1 MSEQAQPQLINIDN
15 LTYNIADLSDTC
27 KEMLGDTQ
35 TANQGI
41 QLLASLLNN
50 AKAGSD
56 AKFKEACKLLP
67 DPVEPAEELTGELA
81 DKAH

>member
-1 MSEQAQPQLINIDN
+1 
-15 LTYNIADLSDTC
+15 
-27 KEMLGDTQ
+27 MLGDTQ

-67 DPVEPAEELTGELA
+67 DPVESEELTGELA

>member
-1 MSEQAQPQLINIDN
+1 MSEQTQPQMINIDN
-15 LTYNIADLSDTC
+15 VNYNLADISDTC

-35 TANQGI
+35 TANQAI

-67 DPVEPAEELTGELA
+67 DPVQSEELTGEIA

>member
-1 MSEQAQPQLINIDN
+1 MSEQDQPQMISIDN
-15 LTYNIADLSDTC
+15 LNYNLADISDTC
-27 KEMLGDTQ
+27 KELLGDTQ
-35 TANQGI
+35 NANQAI

-67 DPVEPAEELTGELA
+67 EPAEELTGELA